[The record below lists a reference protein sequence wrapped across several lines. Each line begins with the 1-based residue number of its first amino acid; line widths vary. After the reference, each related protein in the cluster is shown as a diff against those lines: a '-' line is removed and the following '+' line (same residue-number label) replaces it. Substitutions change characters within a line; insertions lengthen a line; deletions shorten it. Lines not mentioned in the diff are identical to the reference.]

1 MNRLFSRF
9 AIPLVALAFSFSTAI
24 AGPGHDHGDEAP
36 VASSGSVSPRFE
48 AHSDLFE
55 VVGVFDG
62 HELSVFVDQYADNA
76 PVLKAKVELESGSTK
91 AVGEFHE
98 DSGDY
103 KFVVKSFEKPGK
115 YPVTLTV
122 TAGDEV
128 DILAANLVIPD
139 GHAGEDH
146 AHGNDASSPLYQR
159 IGFGA
164 AALIVLALLTLGVR
178 RWKLSRN
185 AGGLK

>member
-1 MNRLFSRF
+1 MNRFVSRF
-9 AIPLVALAFSFSTAI
+9 AMPFLALAFSFSTAV

-36 VASSGSVSPRFE
+36 ASPSGPVSPRFE
-48 AHSDLFE
+48 ARSDLFE
-55 VVGVFDG
+55 VVGAFDG

-76 PVLKAKVELESGSTK
+76 PVLKAKVELESGATK
-91 AVGEFHE
+91 AIGEFHE

-103 KFVVKSFEKPGK
+103 KFAVGSFEKPGE

-139 GHAGEDH
+139 GHAEDEH
-146 AHGNDASSPLYQR
+146 DHGTDASSHLYEQ
-159 IGFGA
+159 IGIGA
-164 AALIVLALLTLGVR
+164 AALIVLAFLVLGAR
-178 RWKLSRN
+178 RLKKTRG

>member
-1 MNRLFSRF
+1 MNRFLSHF
-9 AIPLVALAFSFSTAI
+9 AIPLLALMLSFGSALADA
-24 AGPGHDHGDEAP
+24 GHDHGNETPAAP
-36 VASSGSVSPRFE
+36 SGPASPKFE

-55 VVGVFDG
+55 VVGSFDG

-91 AVGEFHE
+91 AVGQFHE

-103 KFVVKSFEKPGK
+103 RFAVKSFEKPGE

-146 AHGNDASSPLYQR
+146 AHGDDTSSPLYQR
-159 IGFGA
+159 IGIGA
-164 AALIVLALLTLGVR
+164 AALVVLALLILGVR
-178 RWKLSRN
+178 RMKKSRS

>member
-1 MNRLFSRF
+1 MNRFVSRF
-9 AIPLVALAFSFSTAI
+9 AVPLVALALAFSTAI

-36 VASSGSVSPRFE
+36 AVPSGPAFPRFE

-62 HELSVFVDQYADNA
+62 HELSVFVDRYADNA
-76 PVLKAKVELESGSTK
+76 PVLKAKVELESGTTT
-91 AVGEFHE
+91 ATGEFHE

-103 KFVVKSFEKPGK
+103 KFAVEAFEKPGE

-122 TAGDEV
+122 TAGDDI
-128 DILAANLVIPD
+128 DILAANLIIPD
-139 GHAGEDH
+139 SHAEDEH
-146 AHGNDASSPLYQR
+146 EHGDGASSHLYEQ
-159 IGFGA
+159 IGIGI
-164 AALIVLALLTLGVR
+164 AALIVLALLVFGAR
-178 RWKLSRN
+178 RLKKNRG